1 MSSAADIRDGM
12 SMAQPLQATVGEYRM
27 AAKVFHWVTVALI
40 MFMVSSGVT
49 AKQLGEGDLSNLLF
63 SLHKMTG
70 ALTLAFILARLAYR
84 ILRAL
89 PRHSDQPRS
98 RPVLHWTLYA
108 VVVLVPLLGWAG
120 ISDFGAREIFPGYSL
135 PPIWPEGA
143 GYDMLLLQFHAYF
156 AFGLLALVALHIG
169 IAMEDYMTGVRRARN
184 DQAGGGFG
192 AG

>member
-1 MSSAADIRDGM
+1 MPA
-12 SMAQPLQATVGEYRM
+12 LQATVGEYRM
-27 AAKVFHWVTVALI
+27 PAKVFHWVTVVLI
-40 MFMVSSGVT
+40 MFMVASGVT

-70 ALTLAFILARLAYR
+70 ALTLAIILVRLGYR
-84 ILRAL
+84 LFRAL

-98 RPVLHWTLYA
+98 RPVLHWTLYG
-108 VVVLVPLLGWAG
+108 VVVLVPLLGWSG

-143 GYDMLLLQFHAYF
+143 GYDMVLLQWHAYF

-169 IAMEDYMTGVRRARN
+169 VAIQDYMTGARRERN
-184 DQAGGGFG
+184 
-192 AG
+192 